1 MGSSRCYSLLSG
13 CPPRYGLIAVL
24 LPPLWMFSSS
34 RPLRCSRHLCGCPP
48 RHGLVAALFSPRWVP
63 SSSWAHCG
71 ALLASV
77 GALVC
82 SLWCSC
88 RLGGALLVMGNFR
101 CSSRFGGCPPRHGLI
116 AVLSLPRW
124 GPPRHGLVAVPL
136 SLWWLPS
143 CSWAHRGA
151 LLTSV
156 GTLFIVGSLWGFS
169 RFGGSHLT

>member
-1 MGSSRCYSLLSG
+1 MGSLRRSSRLGG
-13 CPPRYGLIAVL
+13 CPRLHGLI
-24 LPPLWMFSSS
+24 
-34 RPLRCSRHLCGCPP
+34 
-48 RHGLVAALFSPRWVP
+48 AALFSPRWGP
-63 SSSWAHCG
+63 SSAHCG

-77 GALVC
+77 GPSSSWAI
-82 SLWCSC
+82 
-88 RLGGALLVMGNFR
+88 FR

-156 GTLFIVGSLWGFS
+156 GAPLHRGLIMGLLSLRWVPSNLTNCTCAVQGPCA
-169 RFGGSHLT
+169 HLTQLTAPMLCRGLAPI